1 MRHLDDAIRRASGG
15 TADGYVR
22 MRTLVAN
29 AIVAQMLPDGVV
41 KGGSAVRMRFGS
53 GATRYTTDLDTATAS
68 DPDEYAA
75 RLSEAL
81 AAGWEGFTGRV
92 VRREPATPPGIPGE
106 YVMRPFDVK
115 LSYLGKPWCT
125 VPLEVGFDE
134 VGDAERADATSQ
146 AEASDALGR
155 LGFPAVGDVALMDL
169 CHQVAQKLHGLTGGG
184 DRVRDLVD
192 LQLIMGNADVDLART
207 RIICARLF
215 AYRKA
220 QEWPPRVVAGEGW
233 GELYADPGGGARRA
247 AGPRGGH
254 RVGQRARRPHR
265 CRTVTGSRKRPS
277 PSIPVASPQN
287 ASTPPPLARRCPD
300 HEPD

>member
-1 MRHLDDAIRRASGG
+1 MPKRPNSMRHLDDAIRRASGG

-75 RLSEAL
+75 RLSDAL

-92 VRREPATPPGIPGE
+92 VRREPATPPDIPGE

-134 VGDAERADATSQ
+134 IGDAERADATSQ

-169 CHQVAQKLHGLTGGG
+169 CYQVAQKLHGLTSGG

-192 LQLIMGNADVDLART
+192 LQLIMSNADVDLART

-215 AYRKA
+215 ATGRRRNGRPGSSP
-220 QEWPPRVVAGEGW
+220 ERAG
-233 GELYADPGGGARRA
+233 
-247 AGPRGGH
+247 
-254 RVGQRARRPHR
+254 
-265 CRTVTGSRKRPS
+265 
-277 PSIPVASPQN
+277 AS
-287 ASTPPPLARRCPD
+287 STPPRRRGSACCRTSRKPSSGPTGSSPASMPHGSGKSQGRSPSFDTSRRTQNATTRCPR
-300 HEPD
+300 

>member
-1 MRHLDDAIRRASGG
+1 MPKRPNSMRHLDDAIRRASGG

-29 AIVAQMLPDGVV
+29 GIVAQMLPDGVV

-53 GATRYTTDLDTATAS
+53 EATRYTTDLDTATAS

-92 VRREPATPPGIPGE
+92 VRREPAAPQGIPGE

-134 VGDAERADATSQ
+134 IGDAERADTTSQ
-146 AEASDALGR
+146 AEASDALER

-169 CHQVAQKLHGLTGGG
+169 CYQVAQKLHGLTSGG

-233 GELYADPGGGARRA
+233 GELYATQAEGLGVLQDLAEAIEWANGLVARIDA
-247 AGPRGGH
+247 AR
-254 RVGQRARRPHR
+254 
-265 CRTVTGSRKRPS
+265 
-277 PSIPVASPQN
+277 
-287 ASTPPPLARRCPD
+287 
-300 HEPD
+300 